1 MNVLLWIIVHAQN
14 SNSILLLLSS
24 YDRFLLDEYDIYGFS
39 GSVVI
44 KAMQYALSYHMIAIS
59 ALA

>member
-1 MNVLLWIIVHAQN
+1 MKILLQIIVHAQN

-24 YDRFLLDEYDIYGFS
+24 YDRFLFDEYDIYSFS
-39 GSVVI
+39 CSVVL
-44 KAMQYALSYHMIAIS
+44 KAMQYALSYHMIAMS